1 MKKKVIVGIVSIL
14 LLVSGGI
21 FYMTHSIPNSHDD
34 VSNVLDEKGVK
45 LYKHGFCLLEEQI
58 ATYIKDHYVGVRKIE
73 FSPIFIQGDNK
84 HSMFHAN
91 VVPVVYDESGN
102 KAYLG
107 RKIGDQSYGN
117 YGIFWDVRLDFD
129 GSDKEVIEIKV
140 GDEFLEIS
148 GSKHLPDKAKLNSK
162 PKIDKNI
169 EALVKDGQLKGVV
182 KNDSGSPKAEV
193 VYNIEIKKGD
203 YSEWH

>member
-14 LLVSGGI
+14 VLVSGGI

-34 VSNVLDEKGVK
+34 VSNVLDEKGIQ
-45 LYKHGFCLLEEQI
+45 LYKHGFRLLEEQI
-58 ATYIKDHYVGVRKIE
+58 ATYIKEHYAGVSKIE

-107 RKIGDQSYGN
+107 RPIGTEDYARYGSF
-117 YGIFWDVRLDFD
+117 GDVLLSFD
-129 GSDKEVIEIKV
+129 GSGKEVIELRIDNQYV
-140 GDEFLEIS
+140 DVS
-148 GSKHLPDKAKLNSK
+148 GSKHLPDKVRLTSSE
-162 PKIDKNI
+162 KIDKNMA
-169 EALVKDGQLKGVV
+169 ALIKDGQLKSVGE
-182 KNDSGSPKAEV
+182 KDGGSPQVEIT
-193 VYNIEIKKGD
+193 YNTEIKKG
-203 YSEWH
+203 EHWKWR

>member
-1 MKKKVIVGIVSIL
+1 MKKLISGIVVMVMIIL
-14 LLVSGGI
+14 GGV
-21 FYMTHSIPNSHDD
+21 FYMNQQSHNPDTGI
-34 VSNVLDEKGVK
+34 LDKQEVQ
-45 LYKHGFCLLEEQI
+45 LYKHGFRLLEEQI
-58 ATYIKDHYVGVRKIE
+58 ATYIKEHYTGVSKIE

-140 GDEFLEIS
+140 GDEFLEANIC
-148 GSKHLPDKAKLNSK
+148 LIKLN
-162 PKIDKNI
+162 
-169 EALVKDGQLKGVV
+169 
-182 KNDSGSPKAEV
+182 
-193 VYNIEIKKGD
+193 
-203 YSEWH
+203 

>member
-1 MKKKVIVGIVSIL
+1 MMKKLISGIVVMVMIIL
-14 LLVSGGI
+14 GGV
-21 FYMTHSIPNSHDD
+21 FYMNQQSHNPDTGI
-34 VSNVLDEKGVK
+34 LDKQEVQ
-45 LYKHGFCLLEEQI
+45 LYKHGFRLLEEQI
-58 ATYIKDHYVGVRKIE
+58 ATYIKEHYTGVSKIE

-148 GSKHLPDKAKLNSK
+148 GSKYLPDKAKLNSK